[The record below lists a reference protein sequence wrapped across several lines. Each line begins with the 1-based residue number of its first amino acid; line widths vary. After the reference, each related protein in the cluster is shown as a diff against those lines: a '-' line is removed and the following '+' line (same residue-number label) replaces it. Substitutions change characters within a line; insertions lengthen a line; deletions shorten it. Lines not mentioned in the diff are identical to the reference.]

1 MWAPNNYYPLHISF
15 NDSLSDEY
23 RLRWFREGD
32 LPSFIEG
39 LNVDLWDEY
48 SEEVFRWKFRE
59 GPFDLGF
66 TPIAVVEHVP
76 SGRPVAFNSFLPLEV
91 RAGGE
96 VFLAVQGCDGFVDR
110 GHRRRGLFQRT
121 LRFLSEEM
129 PGKGPEAL
137 IGFNLVEAAGA
148 ARKAGSELAFDLD
161 KCLLERDALGG
172 FDSRAM
178 DLELISLK
186 ELHGLYEDWA
196 LERGLL
202 HFHRTPGYLAWRM
215 EGHPVRR
222 GLSYR
227 VLRGGTV
234 EGYVVIDLVEEG
246 GGLTMT
252 LNDYNPG
259 LLEGALFGVVSALL
273 EEHRGVTAVELNARR
288 GSRLESVAEGCGF
301 EVLPWY
307 KVIMMALENTRQEGG
322 AVYRGGLEISDM
334 GLWHL
339 TNSDIY

>member
-1 MWAPNNYYPLHISF
+1 
-15 NDSLSDEY
+15 LSDEY
-23 RLRWFREGD
+23 RVRWFREGD

-48 SEEVFRWKFRE
+48 SEEVFSWKFEE

-91 RAGGE
+91 RAGDE

-129 PGKGPEAL
+129 PGRGPEAL

-148 ARKAGSELAFDLD
+148 ARKAGSEIAFDLD
-161 KCLLERDALGG
+161 KCLLEGNALCE
-172 FDSRAM
+172 FDSEAV
-178 DLELISLK
+178 DLEPISLK
-186 ELHGLYEDWA
+186 ELHGLYEGWA
-196 LERGLL
+196 RESEQL
-202 HFHRTPGYLAWRM
+202 HFHRTPGYLAWRV
-215 EGHPVRR
+215 ERHPVRR
-222 GLSYR
+222 GSPRR
-227 VLRGGTV
+227 VLRGGDT
-234 EGYVVIDLVEEG
+234 EGYVVVDLVEEG
-246 GGLTMT
+246 GGLTIT

-259 LLEGALFGVVSALL
+259 LLEKELPGVVSTLL
-273 EEHRGVTAVELNARR
+273 GELRGVTAVELNARR
-288 GSRLESVAEGCGF
+288 GSRLESVAERCGF
-301 EVLPWY
+301 AVLPWY

-322 AVYRGGLEISDM
+322 AVYRGGLEISDI

>member
-1 MWAPNNYYPLHISF
+1 
-15 NDSLSDEY
+15 LSDEY
-23 RLRWFREGD
+23 RVRWFREGD

-48 SEEVFRWKFRE
+48 SEEVFSWKFEE
-59 GPFDLGF
+59 GPFGLGF

-76 SGRPVAFNSFLPLEV
+76 SRRPVAFNSFLPLEV

-121 LRFLSEEM
+121 LRFFSEEM
-129 PGKGPEAL
+129 PGRGPEAL

-161 KCLLERDALGG
+161 KCLLKGDALRGLA
-172 FDSRAM
+172 SQAVE
-178 DLELISLK
+178 LEPISLV
-186 ELHGLYEDWA
+186 ELYGLYESWA
-196 LERGLL
+196 RESGLL
-202 HFHRTPGYLAWRM
+202 HFNRTPGYLAWRV
-215 EGHPVRR
+215 EGHPVRK
-222 GLSYR
+222 GLPYR
-227 VLRGGTV
+227 VLRSGKT
-234 EGYVVIDLVEEG
+234 EGYVVVDLVEEG

-259 LLEGALFGVVSALL
+259 LLEGALPMVVSALL
-273 EEHRGVTAVELNARR
+273 GEHRGVTAVELNTRR
-288 GSRLESVAEGCGF
+288 GSRLESAAEGCGF

>member
-1 MWAPNNYYPLHISF
+1 
-15 NDSLSDEY
+15 LSDDY
-23 RLRWFREGD
+23 RVRWFQEGD

-76 SGRPVAFNSFLPLEV
+76 SGRPVAFNSFLPLQV

-110 GHRRRGLFQRT
+110 GHRRMGLFQRT

-129 PGKGPEAL
+129 PGRGPEAL

-148 ARKAGSELAFDLD
+148 AHKAGSELAFDLD
-161 KCLLERDALGG
+161 KCLLEGDALGG
-172 FDSRAM
+172 FASPGAVE
-178 DLELISLK
+178 LEPIGLG
-186 ELHGLYEDWA
+186 ELHGLYEGWA
-196 LERGLL
+196 RESRLL
-202 HFHRTPGYLAWRM
+202 HFRRTPGYLAWRV

-222 GLSYR
+222 GCPYR
-227 VLRGGTV
+227 VLRGGV
-234 EGYVVIDLVEEG
+234 ASGYVVVDLVEEG

-259 LLEGALFGVVSALL
+259 LLEGALPGVVVSLL
-273 EEHRGVTAVELNARR
+273 EGHRDVTAVEFNARR

-301 EVLPWY
+301 GVLPWY

>member
-1 MWAPNNYYPLHISF
+1 
-15 NDSLSDEY
+15 LSDDY
-23 RLRWFREGD
+23 LVRWFEDGD
-32 LPSFIEG
+32 LPCFVEG

-59 GPFDLGF
+59 DPFDLGF

-76 SGRPVAFNSFLPLEV
+76 SGRLPLQV

-121 LRFLSEEM
+121 LRFLSEEI
-129 PGKGPEAL
+129 PGRGPEAL

-148 ARKAGSELAFDLD
+148 AQKAGSELAFDLD
-161 KCLLERDALGG
+161 KCLLEGDALCG
-172 FDSRAM
+172 FASQAVE
-178 DLELISLK
+178 LEPIGLG
-186 ELHGLYEDWA
+186 ELHGLYEGWA
-196 LERGLL
+196 RESRLL
-202 HFHRTPGYLAWRM
+202 HFHRTPGYLAWRV

-222 GLSYR
+222 GHPYR
-227 VLRGGTV
+227 VLRGGV
-234 EGYVVIDLVEEG
+234 AAGYVVVDLVEEG

-259 LLEGALFGVVSALL
+259 LLEEALPGVVAALL
-273 EEHRGVTAVELNARR
+273 EEHQDVTAAEFNARR
-288 GSRLESVAEGCGF
+288 GSRLESVSEGCGF
-301 EVLPWY
+301 GVLPWY
-307 KVIMMALENTRQEGG
+307 KVIMMALENSRQEGG

-334 GLWHL
+334 RLWHL